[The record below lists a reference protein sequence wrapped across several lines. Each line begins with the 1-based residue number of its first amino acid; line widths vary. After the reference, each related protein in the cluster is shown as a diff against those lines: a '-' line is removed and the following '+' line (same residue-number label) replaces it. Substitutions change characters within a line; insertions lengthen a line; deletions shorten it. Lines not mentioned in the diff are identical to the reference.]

1 MVEGEYNLIEA
12 AKAGNAQAFGILY
25 DSYLPQIYRFI
36 YLKVGRKEIAE
47 DLTHE
52 VFLSAWQNLKGYAHR
67 GFPFS
72 TWLYKISRNRVID
85 HYRTNHAA
93 ISLDVQLEEYIEFVD
108 APVEQIDR
116 SLTMEKIMGSIAELP
131 EEHQTV
137 LIMRFVDD
145 AEPSQIAEV
154 IGKSVGAVRV
164 MQHRALQ
171 EVKSIMQKKVTNS

>member
-25 DSYLPQIYRFI
+25 DAYLPPIYRFI
-36 YLKVGRKEIAE
+36 YLKVGRKETAE

-52 VFLSAWQNLKGYAHR
+52 VFLSAWQNLKSYAHR

-85 HYRTNHAA
+85 HYRTSHPAVTLA
-93 ISLDVQLEEYIEFVD
+93 EEMEEYIELVN
-108 APVEQIDR
+108 APTDEIDR
-116 SLTMEKIMGSIAELP
+116 SLTMETIMSAIEKLP
-131 EEHQTV
+131 EEHQTI

-145 AEPSQIAEV
+145 AEPSEIAEV
-154 IGKSVGAVRV
+154 VGKSVGAVRV

-171 EVKSIMQKKVTNS
+171 EVKNILKKSKPD